1 MPVECVCISQEIA
14 APLDQVFTWFYQ
26 SENFTASPIVFRS
39 AWLGKSR
46 WTKGSQRDII
56 MIAGWY
62 REEITAVSSNYS
74 ISYKVNRSFPA
85 VRQDF
90 TEIAFEKI
98 AERKIKVTWTI
109 EIEVPIPVGQ
119 KLANRL
125 AGKMAKTLY
134 ATILR
139 VGKHA
144 LEDQ

>member
-1 MPVECVCISQEIA
+1 
-14 APLDQVFTWFYQ
+14 
-26 SENFTASPIVFRS
+26 
-39 AWLGKSR
+39 
-46 WTKGSQRDII
+46 

-62 REEITAVSSNYS
+62 REAITAVSPNHS
-74 ISYKVNRSFPA
+74 ISYKVNHSFPV

-98 AERKIKVTWTI
+98 AERQIKVTWTI

-139 VGKHA
+139 AGKRA